1 MATDLTEACAAE
13 LAAREELR
21 KHREDAAKRERA
33 LRNALS
39 VARECVS
46 LASCGLDND
55 KIRLARSVLY
65 LSGAFS
71 NSAPKRGAVQD
82 MIDWLATGE
91 KCTYHTPA
99 TGYFGVKIYSGFGE
113 QREDHEYG
121 FGPKH
126 GSTVFAV
133 GLREPK
139 RELSSDEREAALY
152 YLLNIEAITTAAASA
167 REAA

>member
-1 MATDLTEACAAE
+1 
-13 LAAREELR
+13 
-21 KHREDAAKRERA
+21 
-33 LRNALS
+33 
-39 VARECVS
+39 
-46 LASCGLDND
+46 
-55 KIRLARSVLY
+55 
-65 LSGAFS
+65 
-71 NSAPKRGAVQD
+71 

-91 KCTYHTPA
+91 KRTYHTPA

-139 RELSSDEREAALY
+139 RE
-152 YLLNIEAITTAAASA
+152 
-167 REAA
+167 